1 MTNNSTTS
9 SPLQSEAASAVH
21 LLDDWFDPI
30 EAGLRERVRE
40 FIQAMIES
48 ELEAA
53 LVRPRY
59 GRRPKADAKNG
70 NGPSSV
76 SGHRHGHRSRSLMG
90 TFGRVEIAVPR
101 ARLDT
106 AEGKTA
112 EWKSKGLRA
121 YQRRTKQADALIA
134 GAYLGGTNTR
144 RVRRARLHEEFKRRI
159 KTQTVLPSA
168 ETAAMLFWALLAAG
182 QITMRKVD
190 GWQTLANKLADKPID
205 LAA

>member
-9 SPLQSEAASAVH
+9 PALQSEAGLAVH

-30 EAGLRERVRE
+30 EAGLRNRVRE

-48 ELEAA
+48 ELETA
-53 LVRPRY
+53 LARPRY
-59 GRRPKADAKNG
+59 GRRPTGDIQNG
-70 NGPSSV
+70 DGPGGI

-101 ARLDT
+101 ARLDS

-134 GAYLGGTNTR
+134 
-144 RVRRARLHEEFKRRI
+144 RLR
-159 KTQTVLPSA
+159 
-168 ETAAMLFWALLAAG
+168 
-182 QITMRKVD
+182 
-190 GWQTLANKLADKPID
+190 
-205 LAA
+205 